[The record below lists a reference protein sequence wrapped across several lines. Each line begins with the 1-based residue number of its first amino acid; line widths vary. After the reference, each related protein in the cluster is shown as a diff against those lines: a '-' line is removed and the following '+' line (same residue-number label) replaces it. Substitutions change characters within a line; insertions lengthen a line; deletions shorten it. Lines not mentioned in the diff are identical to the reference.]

1 LQRKTNFRS
10 RQITRNL
17 IPIHFNQQFKFLM
30 MNLMDILQG
39 QLSEEMV
46 GQLSEHIGAEPQQ
59 TAQAASGIFATLL
72 GGLANNA
79 STEGG
84 LSSLGAA
91 LDRDHDGSVLDDL
104 AGMVGGMLQGGGQTS
119 QATNGTGMLNH
130 ILGGQQEVAAEQIG
144 QSSGLNAGQV
154 MKLLPILA
162 PIVMSVLGK
171 AKSSGGLDLGSL
183 AGVLMGGAQQGQQQS
198 GMGDLLGSILGSVM
212 GGGQQQQ
219 TQPSQGGGLLGGL
232 LGGLFGKR

>member
-1 LQRKTNFRS
+1 
-10 RQITRNL
+10 
-17 IPIHFNQQFKFLM
+17 

-39 QLSEEMV
+39 QVSDEML
-46 GQLSEHIGAEPQQ
+46 GQLSEHIGAEPEQ
-59 TAQAASGIFATLL
+59 TAQATNGIFATLL

-79 STEGG
+79 SSEGG
-84 LSSLGAA
+84 LSSLANA

-104 AGMVGGMLQGGGQTS
+104 AGMVGGMLQGGGQDS
-119 QATNGTGMLNH
+119 RATNGSGMLNH
-130 ILGGQQEVAAEQIG
+130 ILGDRQEVAAEQIG
-144 QSSGLNAGQV
+144 QSSGLSAGQV

-171 AKSSGGLDLGSL
+171 TKSSGGLDLGSL
-183 AGVLMGGAQQGQQQS
+183 ANVLMGGAQQAQQQG
-198 GMGDLLGSILGSVM
+198 GMGDLLGNILGSVL

-219 TQPSQGGGLLGGL
+219 PQQQPQQQQGGDLLGGL

>member
-1 LQRKTNFRS
+1 
-10 RQITRNL
+10 
-17 IPIHFNQQFKFLM
+17 

-39 QLSEEMV
+39 QVSDEML
-46 GQLSEHIGAEPQQ
+46 GQLSEHIGAEPEQ
-59 TAQAASGIFATLL
+59 TAQATNGIFATLL

-79 STEGG
+79 SSEGG
-84 LSSLGAA
+84 LSSLANA

-104 AGMVGGMLQGGGQTS
+104 AGMVGGMMQGSGQDS
-119 QATNGTGMLNH
+119 RATNGTGMLNH
-130 ILGGQQEVAAEQIG
+130 ILGDRQEVAAEQIG
-144 QSSGLNAGQV
+144 QSSGLSAGQV

-183 AGVLMGGAQQGQQQS
+183 ANVLMGGAQQAQQQG
-198 GMGDLLGSILGSVM
+198 GMGDLLGNILGSVL

-219 TQPSQGGGLLGGL
+219 PQQQQGGDLLGGL

>member
-1 LQRKTNFRS
+1 
-10 RQITRNL
+10 
-17 IPIHFNQQFKFLM
+17 

-59 TAQAASGIFATLL
+59 TAQAANGIFATLL

-79 STEGG
+79 SSEGG
-84 LSSLGAA
+84 LSALANA
-91 LDRDHDGSVLDDL
+91 LDRDHDGSMLDDL
-104 AGMVGGMLQGGGQTS
+104 AGMVGGMLQGGGQES
-119 QATNGTGMLNH
+119 RATNGLGMLNH
-130 ILGGQQEVAAEQIG
+130 ILGDRQEVAAEQIG
-144 QSSGLNAGQV
+144 QSSGLSAGQV

-171 AKSSGGLDLGSL
+171 TKNSGGLDLGGL
-183 AGVLMGGAQQGQQQS
+183 AGVLMGGAQQAQQQD
-198 GMGDLLGSILGSVM
+198 GMGDLLGNILGSVM
-212 GGGQQQQ
+212 GGNQQQPQ
-219 TQPSQGGGLLGGL
+219 QDGGGLLGSV

>member
-1 LQRKTNFRS
+1 
-10 RQITRNL
+10 
-17 IPIHFNQQFKFLM
+17 

-59 TAQAASGIFATLL
+59 TAQAANGIFATLL

-79 STEGG
+79 SSEGG
-84 LSSLGAA
+84 LSALANA
-91 LDRDHDGSVLDDL
+91 LDRDHDGSMLDDL
-104 AGMVGGMLQGGGQTS
+104 AGMVGGMLQGGGQES
-119 QATNGTGMLNH
+119 RATNGLGMLNH
-130 ILGGQQEVAAEQIG
+130 ILGDRQEVAAEQIG
-144 QSSGLNAGQV
+144 QSSGLSAGQV

-171 AKSSGGLDLGSL
+171 TKSSGGLDLGSL
-183 AGVLMGGAQQGQQQS
+183 AGVLMGGAQQAQQQD
-198 GMGDLLGSILGSVM
+198 GMGDLLGNILGSVM
-212 GGGQQQQ
+212 GGNQQQPQ
-219 TQPSQGGGLLGGL
+219 QDGGGLLGSV